1 MKNTDLEKSL
11 KAVANG
17 RRLDILR
24 LLKEHSKLTVGDLA
38 KKIKLSFKSTSR
50 HLAILFAA
58 GILDK
63 EQKNLNVFYRISGE
77 ANVIIKSIVQNL

>member
-11 KAVANG
+11 RAVGNG
-17 RRLDILR
+17 RRLAILR
-24 LLKEHSKLTVGDLA
+24 LLKAYSKLTVGELA

-63 EQKNLNVFYRISGE
+63 EQKNLNVFYRISDE
-77 ANVIIKSIVQNL
+77 ANAVIKSIVKNL